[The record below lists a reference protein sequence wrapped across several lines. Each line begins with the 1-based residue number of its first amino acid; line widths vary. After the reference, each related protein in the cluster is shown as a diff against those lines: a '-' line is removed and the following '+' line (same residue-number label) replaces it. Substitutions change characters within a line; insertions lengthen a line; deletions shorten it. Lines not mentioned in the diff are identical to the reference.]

1 MSFNDTATAFV
12 KGNDHRI
19 HFWYMTKGD
28 ATKLL
33 RNTDLNEKVE
43 YYKTQKYFVI
53 CKTWVKKLQRLV
65 ILKLKNINFSAIKFL
80 LF

>member
-19 HFWYMTKGD
+19 HFWYMTKGE

-33 RNTDLNEKVE
+33 RNTYLSEKVE
-43 YYKTQKYFVI
+43 HYKT
-53 CKTWVKKLQRLV
+53 
-65 ILKLKNINFSAIKFL
+65 
-80 LF
+80 